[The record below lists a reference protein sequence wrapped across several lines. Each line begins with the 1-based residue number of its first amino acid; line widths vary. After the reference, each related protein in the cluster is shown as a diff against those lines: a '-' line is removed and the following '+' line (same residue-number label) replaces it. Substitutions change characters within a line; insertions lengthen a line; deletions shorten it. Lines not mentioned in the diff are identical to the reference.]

1 MKLDKYKQA
10 IADEYLRSNKNI
22 FVNASAGCFGKDT
35 PILMYD
41 GSIKMVQDVKVG
53 DQVMG
58 MDSLPRNVL
67 SINNGVSK
75 LFKVIPNKGESWIC
89 NDSHIFTVW
98 DDSIAGI
105 MRTYKK
111 TKYKTAFVD
120 YPLDYVRKRVRPD
133 GTIRQLQLQRCA
145 VEYSERRTPIDPYLL
160 GLWLAEGTKNPKV
173 LPQFSI
179 NEKDVELQAYLLNL
193 KNTGYGVS
201 VKINRG
207 TASIVINKGIH
218 KENFITKELRRVW
231 DNKDFDLYK
240 INSRNCR
247 LDLLAGLIDGDGYL
261 DGKVYE
267 ITTKY
272 TELRD
277 LILYICRSVGLA
289 AYSHVKIG
297 KIKEL
302 NFSAEYHNIIIS
314 GNTDIIPCKLKR
326 KHSSERKQVK
336 SVLRVGFRIMEQ
348 GYGEWFG
355 FSVDGDHRFL
365 LSDFTVVH
373 NSGKTSLL
381 LHLLNITPSYKDCLF
396 LAFNRSIVEELE
408 RKCLGRAEVK
418 TIHSKAYS
426 TLLKNKKCTFKLSKW
441 RDYSICKKY
450 LSPTWSI
457 DPKCENSRI
466 MNISR
471 IYQFMRMNLIDI
483 DDFEMLESV
492 CARWDVDFDSSYY
505 KDMRKFIE
513 AIDEETNHLRVN
525 KLDIDFTD
533 QLYLAYKYVPAELYP
548 KYDVIFCDEAQDLNV
563 LQRELILRMLKENG
577 RLITVGDEMQAIYG
591 FQGCSVDSFKAF
603 EMRPNTI
610 SLPLNL
616 TYRCAKRIV
625 DVARKYSP
633 DIEAKEDA
641 NEGEV
646 REGSLDEVRNGDYI
660 ICRNNLPLVETF
672 IKLLGE
678 GKKSVI
684 LGKDY
689 GESILLLLNR
699 VESERGLLELL
710 REKKDELIERG
721 IKNFSMNE
729 SYVVLLEKVQIL
741 LLLNRRYGSFQEVKK
756 VLTDIFGDESKD
768 KILLSTIHKSKG
780 LEADRVFILG
790 FHELIPS
797 KYATTEL
804 ALYGE
809 RCLQFVAVTR
819 AKNTLIFLPYKEK
832 NEKTEI
838 VH

>member
-22 FVNASAGCFGKDT
+22 FVNASAGT
-35 PILMYD
+35 
-41 GSIKMVQDVKVG
+41 
-53 DQVMG
+53 
-58 MDSLPRNVL
+58 
-67 SINNGVSK
+67 
-75 LFKVIPNKGESWIC
+75 
-89 NDSHIFTVW
+89 
-98 DDSIAGI
+98 
-105 MRTYKK
+105 
-111 TKYKTAFVD
+111 
-120 YPLDYVRKRVRPD
+120 
-133 GTIRQLQLQRCA
+133 
-145 VEYSERRTPIDPYLL
+145 
-160 GLWLAEGTKNPKV
+160 
-173 LPQFSI
+173 
-179 NEKDVELQAYLLNL
+179 
-193 KNTGYGVS
+193 
-201 VKINRG
+201 
-207 TASIVINKGIH
+207 
-218 KENFITKELRRVW
+218 
-231 DNKDFDLYK
+231 
-240 INSRNCR
+240 
-247 LDLLAGLIDGDGYL
+247 
-261 DGKVYE
+261 
-267 ITTKY
+267 
-272 TELRD
+272 
-277 LILYICRSVGLA
+277 
-289 AYSHVKIG
+289 
-297 KIKEL
+297 
-302 NFSAEYHNIIIS
+302 
-314 GNTDIIPCKLKR
+314 
-326 KHSSERKQVK
+326 
-336 SVLRVGFRIMEQ
+336 
-348 GYGEWFG
+348 
-355 FSVDGDHRFL
+355 
-365 LSDFTVVH
+365 
-373 NSGKTSLL
+373 GKTSLL

-396 LAFNRSIVEELE
+396 LAFNKSIVEELE

-492 CARWDVDFDSSYY
+492 CARWDVDFDLSYY
-505 KDMRKFIE
+505 KDIRKFIE
-513 AIDEETNHLRVN
+513 VIDEETDHLRVN

-533 QLYLAYKYVPAELYP
+533 QLYLTYKYIPAELYP

-577 RLITVGDEMQAIYG
+577 RLVTVGDEMQCQPAGTKVLTCEGVYKNIEDLSEGERIVSYEYRHSNCFIGDYSRTMKSNPTLFKKYVNESKSFIKRIASRDYDGDLFQVKIGNLRSSYTPNHICYVRWKPEIKNKYVLYLMRKGDWFRIGVTPFSAKRTGYGSFCMRFYAEDADAGWLLNLYDNKKDARFDEIYLSYKYG
-591 FQGCSVDSFKAF
+591 IPQTIFNCRQKNDTIIGQEGVNSFYDKFGGILYERALKLLNDYGREIDYPFITKIKGDSRWRAGSAYMFNTYACNVFPDMMQMIIYDKWNYRKTSRLIARAKPIYKDIDEWNRVPYKGKVYSLDVNYNQNYIADGILTHNCIYSFQGSSLDSFHVFKD
-603 EMRPNTI
+603 RPNTV

-672 IKLLGE
+672 IKLLSE

-699 VESERGLLELL
+699 VESEGGLLELL

-721 IKNFSMNE
+721 IKNFLANE
-729 SYVVLLEKVQIL
+729 SYAALLEKVQIL

-756 VLTDIFGDESKD
+756 ALTDIFGDESKD

-809 RCLQFVAVTR
+809 KCLQFVAVTR

>member
-35 PILMYD
+35 PILMHD
-41 GSIKMVQDVKVG
+41 GSVKMVQDVKEG

-67 SINNGVSK
+67 STNSGTSK
-75 LFKVIPNKGESWIC
+75 LFKVIPNKGESWVC
-89 NDSHIFTVW
+89 NDSHVFTVW
-98 DDSIAGI
+98 DDSIAGA

-120 YPLDYVRKRVRPD
+120 HPLDCVLKRVRSD
-133 GTIRQLQLQRCA
+133 GTVRQLQLQRCP
-145 VEYSERRTPIDPYLL
+145 VEYPERSTPISPYLL

-179 NEKDVELQAYLLNL
+179 NEKDVELQDYLFTL
-193 KNTGYGVS
+193 KNDGYGVS
-201 VKINRG
+201 MRVGRG
-207 TASIVINKGIH
+207 TASVTISKGVH

-231 DNKDFDLYK
+231 NNKDFDLYK
-240 INSRNCR
+240 INSRRCR

-261 DGKVYE
+261 DGKGYE

-272 TELRD
+272 DELRD
-277 LILYICRSVGLA
+277 LILYVCRSVGLA
-289 AYSHVKIG
+289 AYSHIKTG
-297 KIKEL
+297 RIKEL
-302 NFSAEYHNIIIS
+302 NFSAEYHNITIS
-314 GNTDIIPCKLKR
+314 GGTDIIPCRLKR
-326 KHSSERKQVK
+326 KRASERKQVK
-336 SVLRVGFRIMEQ
+336 SVLRVGFRIVEQ

-373 NSGKTSLL
+373 NSGKTSML

-457 DPKCENSRI
+457 DPKYENSRI

-471 IYQFMRMNLIDI
+471 IHQFMRMNLIDI

-492 CARWDVDFDSSYY
+492 CARWDVDFDPSYY

-721 IKNFSMNE
+721 IKNFSVNE
-729 SYVVLLEKVQIL
+729 SYIALLEKVQIL

>member
-22 FVNASAGCFGKDT
+22 FVNASAG
-35 PILMYD
+35 
-41 GSIKMVQDVKVG
+41 
-53 DQVMG
+53 
-58 MDSLPRNVL
+58 
-67 SINNGVSK
+67 
-75 LFKVIPNKGESWIC
+75 
-89 NDSHIFTVW
+89 
-98 DDSIAGI
+98 A
-105 MRTYKK
+105 
-111 TKYKTAFVD
+111 
-120 YPLDYVRKRVRPD
+120 
-133 GTIRQLQLQRCA
+133 
-145 VEYSERRTPIDPYLL
+145 
-160 GLWLAEGTKNPKV
+160 
-173 LPQFSI
+173 
-179 NEKDVELQAYLLNL
+179 
-193 KNTGYGVS
+193 
-201 VKINRG
+201 
-207 TASIVINKGIH
+207 
-218 KENFITKELRRVW
+218 
-231 DNKDFDLYK
+231 
-240 INSRNCR
+240 
-247 LDLLAGLIDGDGYL
+247 
-261 DGKVYE
+261 
-267 ITTKY
+267 
-272 TELRD
+272 
-277 LILYICRSVGLA
+277 
-289 AYSHVKIG
+289 
-297 KIKEL
+297 
-302 NFSAEYHNIIIS
+302 
-314 GNTDIIPCKLKR
+314 
-326 KHSSERKQVK
+326 
-336 SVLRVGFRIMEQ
+336 
-348 GYGEWFG
+348 
-355 FSVDGDHRFL
+355 
-365 LSDFTVVH
+365 
-373 NSGKTSLL
+373 GKTSLL

-450 LSPTWSI
+450 LSPTWNI
-457 DPKCENSRI
+457 DPKYENSRI

-483 DDFEMLESV
+483 DDFETLESV
-492 CARWDVDFDSSYY
+492 CARWDVDFDPSYY

-633 DIEAKEDA
+633 DIEAKDDA

-721 IKNFSMNE
+721 IKNFSVNE